1 MKNTKELGKL
11 ISLEG
16 MDGCGKSSALIYLKD
31 KFLERNI
38 PSISTYEVG
47 GTPIGKQLRAIAFN
61 KQEEVLDPLSRLLL
75 MYAARIQHIR
85 RVIEPAILSGTHVLT
100 DRYNDSTKVY
110 QGKID
115 GLEKQMAQIEASTPM
130 RMVAVNADIVIYFKV
145 DTERAYS
152 RGKARSNVDNT
163 QYKTDLE
170 LANKINMHYDQILM
184 QRMNDA
190 PGSVFVV
197 DANKS
202 QEEVYK
208 QLDQFVIMFENYINL
223 GK

>member
-1 MKNTKELGKL
+1 MC
-11 ISLEG
+11 LEG
-16 MDGCGKSSALIYLKD
+16 LSCAIRKSSALIYLKD

-100 DRYNDSTKVY
+100 DRY
-110 QGKID
+110 
-115 GLEKQMAQIEASTPM
+115 
-130 RMVAVNADIVIYFKV
+130 
-145 DTERAYS
+145 
-152 RGKARSNVDNT
+152 KARSNVDNT